1 MVPRVPLETLAR
13 GAHNGEMRQHAFF
26 MIAAGAMVALSILL
40 VFRPH
45 HDGRV
50 SSPPYTGL
58 IGDQC
63 AATPDTPA
71 IPVEYSCKKR

>member
-1 MVPRVPLETLAR
+1 LETPLQR
-13 GAHNGEMRQHAFF
+13 AHYGEMRQHAFF
-26 MIAAGAMVALSILL
+26 MIAAGAMVALSIFV

-63 AATPDTPA
+63 AATPDTPL